1 MRDVEYE
8 IDLEEDNEELDFD
21 SDDFEYGEA
30 DDDFERDDSELSNF
44 EHLGENKTNNGDNRV
59 KIIAILGVVILII
72 TFLTIMVVNYVR
84 KNKDTLVEEVVTT
97 TKEYTTVDNNITTNV
112 NNTDS
117 ISSDSKTGY
126 VEIEPQELE
135 FTDDIEG
142 IFTVTTMK
150 FFAKNS
156 GDETFVKSIATG
168 SISGLS
174 GTYGVEV
181 PYHLAV
187 NINLGDSFKL
197 YYKLGNIDG
206 NRVVCISKL
215 Q

>member
-30 DDDFERDDSELSNF
+30 DDDFERDDSELVNF
-44 EHLGENKTNNGDNRV
+44 EHLGENNTNNGDNRV

-142 IFTVTTMK
+142 IFTVTALK

-187 NINLGDSFKL
+187 NINIGDSFKL

-206 NRVVCISKL
+206 NRVVGISKL